1 MAKLND
7 LLKELRGELG
17 GDMIQLTVCGSD
29 GLAVAQETIVQDS
42 EMADLM
48 TGRASMALTAAR
60 KATDNL
66 GLGSY
71 EESIATTEKAF
82 VLTKYIGDG
91 SYSILLSVTRKA
103 VLGTVRMLME
113 EYAPKIWDVIPR

>member
-48 TGRASMALTAAR
+48 TGRASMSLTAAR
-60 KATDNL
+60 KATDKL
-66 GLGSY
+66 GLGTY
-71 EESIATTEKAF
+71 EESIASTEKAY

-113 EYAPKIWDVIPR
+113 EYAPKLWDAIPR